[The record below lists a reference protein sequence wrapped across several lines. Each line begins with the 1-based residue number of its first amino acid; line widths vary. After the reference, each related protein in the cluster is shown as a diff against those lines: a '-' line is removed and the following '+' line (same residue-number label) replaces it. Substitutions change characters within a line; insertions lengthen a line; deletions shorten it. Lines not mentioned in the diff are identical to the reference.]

1 MDREMITFLEFIQQT
16 NEFVNVRSHNKE
28 WQFAAD
34 GFILLSPSLLKEFER
49 DVKGVYHVT
58 DIEGLQKLAKIQ
70 GKRVDIA
77 TFSKGSKALSRGL
90 LRKAEI
96 LVTLDGKSSIDFA
109 GDVASKVD
117 RNGIRWLSSH
127 GSISKKVNDIVFAF
141 GREILKKAVKNFK
154 IPEMSD
160 PVYSRTV
167 PLHIRVGNW
176 IHDKDGKTKRK
187 FIKYYHTEAKKLI
200 NKQLI
205 DQINKA
211 VSWVGPKAFQHDEI
225 LLHNFKIVNSKLIRS
240 SDPDK
245 AEKMWKNAEEA
256 GMTKFDVIDQ
266 FEIVKL

>member
-1 MDREMITFLEFIQQT
+1 MITFLEY
-16 NEFVNVRSHNKE
+16 VNIRDYNKE

-34 GFILLSPSLLKEFER
+34 GFIPLSPSILKEFER
-49 DVKGVYHVT
+49 DVKGVYHIT
-58 DIEGLQKLAKIQ
+58 DIKGLQKLARLQ

-77 TFSKGSKALSRGL
+77 TFSKGSKGLSVGL
-90 LRKAEI
+90 LRSAEV

-127 GSISKKVNDIVFAF
+127 GSISKKVNDIVYAF
-141 GREILKKAVKNFK
+141 GQEILKKVVDNFDIPSKKNFA
-154 IPEMSD
+154 MSID
-160 PVYSRTV
+160 
-167 PLHIRVGNW
+167 VGNW

-205 DQINKA
+205 DKINKA
-211 VSWVGPKAFQHDEI
+211 TGTDYIQFKHNEI

-245 AEKMWKNAEEA
+245 AEKMWKNAEKA

-266 FEIVKL
+266 SEVAKL

>member
-1 MDREMITFLEFIQQT
+1 MITFLEY
-16 NEFVNVRSHNKE
+16 VNIRDHNKE

-34 GFILLSPSLLKEFER
+34 GFIPLSPSILKEFER

-58 DIEGLQKLAKIQ
+58 DIKGLQKLARLQ

-77 TFSKGSKALSRGL
+77 TFSKGSVGLGFGL
-90 LRKAEI
+90 LRSAEV
-96 LVTLDGKSSIDFA
+96 LVTLDGKSSVDFA
-109 GDVASKVD
+109 SDVATKVD

-127 GSISKKVNDIVFAF
+127 GTISKRDNDIAFAF
-141 GREILKKAVKNFK
+141 GREILKKVVSNFK
-154 IPEMSD
+154 IPEAVPGSGM
-160 PVYSRTV
+160 RTV

-205 DQINKA
+205 DKINKA

-240 SDPDK
+240 SDPDI
-245 AEKMWKNAEEA
+245 AEKMWKNAEKA

-266 FEIVKL
+266 EDVAEL

>member
-1 MDREMITFLEFIQQT
+1 MITFLEYVT
-16 NEFVNVRSHNKE
+16 TRSHNKE

-34 GFILLSPSLLKEFER
+34 GFIPLSPSILKEFER

-58 DIEGLQKLAKIQ
+58 DIKGLQKLARLQ

-77 TFSKGSKALSRGL
+77 TFSKGSVGLGFGL
-90 LRKAEI
+90 LRSAEV
-96 LVTLDGKSSIDFA
+96 LVTLDGKSSVDFDS
-109 GDVASKVD
+109 DVGTKVD

-127 GSISKKVNDIVFAF
+127 GSISKRVNDIAFAF
-141 GREILKKAVKNFK
+141 GREILKKVVSNFK
-154 IPEMSD
+154 IPEAVPGSGM
-160 PVYSRTV
+160 RTV

-205 DQINKA
+205 DKINKA
-211 VSWVGPKAFQHDEI
+211 VSWVGPKAFQHNEI

-245 AEKMWKNAEEA
+245 AEKMWKNAEKA

-266 FEIVKL
+266 SEVAKL

>member
-1 MDREMITFLEFIQQT
+1 MITFLEYVT
-16 NEFVNVRSHNKE
+16 TRSHNKE

-34 GFILLSPSLLKEFER
+34 GFIPLSPSILKEFER

-58 DIEGLQKLAKIQ
+58 DIKGLQKLAKLQ

-77 TFSKGSKALSRGL
+77 TFSKGSLGLSLGL
-90 LRKAEI
+90 LRTAEV
-96 LVTLDGKSSIDFA
+96 LVTLDGKSSVDFA
-109 GDVASKVD
+109 GDVATKVD

-127 GSISKKVNDIVFAF
+127 GTISKRVNDIAFTF
-141 GREILKKAVKNFK
+141 GREILKKVVRNFK
-154 IPEMSD
+154 IPEAVPGSGM
-160 PVYSRTV
+160 RTV

-205 DQINKA
+205 DKINKA
-211 VSWVGPKAFQHDEI
+211 VSSVDSLRAFGHDEI

-240 SDPDK
+240 SDPDN
-245 AEKMWKNAEEA
+245 AEKMWKNAEKA

-266 FEIVKL
+266 EKVANL

>member
-1 MDREMITFLEFIQQT
+1 M
-16 NEFVNVRSHNKE
+16 
-28 WQFAAD
+28 
-34 GFILLSPSLLKEFER
+34 
-49 DVKGVYHVT
+49 
-58 DIEGLQKLAKIQ
+58 
-70 GKRVDIA
+70 
-77 TFSKGSKALSRGL
+77 
-90 LRKAEI
+90 
-96 LVTLDGKSSIDFA
+96 
-109 GDVASKVD
+109 
-117 RNGIRWLSSH
+117 RN
-127 GSISKKVNDIVFAF
+127 FQ
-141 GREILKKAVKNFK
+141 
-154 IPEMSD
+154 IPEAVPGSGM
-160 PVYSRTV
+160 RTV

-205 DQINKA
+205 DKINKA

-266 FEIVKL
+266 SEVAKL

>member
-1 MDREMITFLEFIQQT
+1 MITFLEY
-16 NEFVNVRSHNKE
+16 VNIRSHNKE

-34 GFILLSPSLLKEFER
+34 GFIPLSPSILKEFER
-49 DVKGVYHVT
+49 DVKGVYHIT
-58 DIEGLQKLAKIQ
+58 DIKGLQKLAKLQ

-77 TFSKGSKALSRGL
+77 TFSKGSKGLSVGL
-90 LRKAEI
+90 LRSAEV

-127 GSISKKVNDIVFAF
+127 GSISKKVNDIVYAF
-141 GREILKKAVKNFK
+141 GQEILKKVVDNFDIPSKKNFA
-154 IPEMSD
+154 MSID
-160 PVYSRTV
+160 
-167 PLHIRVGNW
+167 VGNW

-205 DQINKA
+205 DKINKA
-211 VSWVGPKAFQHDEI
+211 LSGKGWVPYLGHDEI

-240 SDPDK
+240 KDGDK
-245 AEKMWKNAEEA
+245 AEKMWKNAEKA

-266 FEIVKL
+266 SEVAKL

>member
-1 MDREMITFLEFIQQT
+1 MITFL
-16 NEFVNVRSHNKE
+16 EFVNVRSHNKE

-34 GFILLSPSLLKEFER
+34 GFIPLSPSILKEFER

-58 DIEGLQKLAKIQ
+58 DIKGLQKLARLQ

-77 TFSKGSKALSRGL
+77 TFSKGSVGLGFGL
-90 LRKAEI
+90 LRSAEV
-96 LVTLDGKSSIDFA
+96 LVTLDGKSSVDFDS
-109 GDVASKVD
+109 DVGTKVD

-127 GSISKKVNDIVFAF
+127 GSISKRVNDIAFAF
-141 GREILKKAVKNFK
+141 GREILKKVVSNFK
-154 IPEMSD
+154 IPEAVPGSGM
-160 PVYSRTV
+160 RTV

-200 NKQLI
+200 NKKLI
-205 DQINKA
+205 DKISKA
-211 VSWVGPKAFQHDEI
+211 TEPDYTQFKHNEI

-245 AEKMWKNAEEA
+245 AEKMWKNAEKA
-256 GMTKFDVIDQ
+256 GMTKFDWIDQ
-266 FEIVKL
+266 SEVAYI

>member
-1 MDREMITFLEFIQQT
+1 MITFLEF
-16 NEFVNVRSHNKE
+16 VNIRSHNKE

-34 GFILLSPSLLKEFER
+34 GFIPLSPSILKEFER

-58 DIEGLQKLAKIQ
+58 DIKGLQKLARLQ

-77 TFSKGSKALSRGL
+77 TFSKGSLGLSLGL
-90 LRKAEI
+90 LRTAEV
-96 LVTLDGKSSIDFA
+96 LVTLDGKSSVDFDS
-109 GDVASKVD
+109 DVGTKVD

-127 GSISKKVNDIVFAF
+127 GSISKRVNDIAFAF
-141 GREILKKAVKNFK
+141 GREILKKVVSNFK
-154 IPEMSD
+154 IPEASD

-200 NKQLI
+200 NKKLI
-205 DQINKA
+205 DKISKA
-211 VSWVGPKAFQHDEI
+211 TEPDYTQFKHNEI

-245 AEKMWKNAEEA
+245 AEKMWKNAEKA
-256 GMTKFDVIDQ
+256 GMTKFDWIDQ
-266 FEIVKL
+266 SEVAYI

>member
-1 MDREMITFLEFIQQT
+1 MITFLEY
-16 NEFVNVRSHNKE
+16 VNIRSHNKE

-34 GFILLSPSLLKEFER
+34 GFIPLSPSILQEFER
-49 DVKGVYHVT
+49 DVKGVYHIT
-58 DIEGLQKLAKIQ
+58 DIKGLQKLARLQ

-77 TFSKGSKALSRGL
+77 TFSKGSIGLGFGL
-90 LRKAEI
+90 LRSAEV

-127 GSISKKVNDIVFAF
+127 GSISKNVNDIVFAF
-141 GREILKKAVKNFK
+141 GRKILKKVMSNFK
-154 IPEMSD
+154 IPEASD
-160 PVYSRTV
+160 PVYNRTV
-167 PLHIRVGNW
+167 PLHIGVGNW

-187 FIKYYHTEAKKLI
+187 FIKYYHTEAKKLV

-205 DQINKA
+205 DKINKA
-211 VSWVGPKAFQHDEI
+211 VSRPGLKAFQHDEI

-245 AEKMWKNAEEA
+245 AEKMWKRAEEA

-266 FEIVKL
+266 EEISNL

>member
-1 MDREMITFLEFIQQT
+1 MISFLEYI
-16 NEFVNVRSHNKE
+16 NRRDYNKE

-34 GFILLSPSLLKEFER
+34 GYIPLSPSILKKFEK

-58 DIEGLQKLAKIQ
+58 DIKGLQKLARLQ

-77 TFSKGSKALSRGL
+77 TFSKGSKGLSGGL
-90 LRKAEI
+90 LRSAEV

-127 GSISKKVNDIVFAF
+127 GSISQEVNDIVFAF
-141 GREILKKAVKNFK
+141 GQKILKKVVNNFD
-154 IPEMSD
+154 IPLQGI
-160 PVYSRTV
+160 PSR
-167 PLHIRVGNW
+167 INIDVGNW
-176 IHDKDGKTKRK
+176 IYDKDGKTKRE
-187 FIKYYHTEAKKLI
+187 FLKYYHTEAKKLI

-205 DQINKA
+205 NKINKA
-211 VSWVGPKAFQHDEI
+211 VSWYGSDKYERPFGHDEI

-240 SDPDK
+240 IDPDK
-245 AEKMWKNAEEA
+245 AEKMWKNAEKA

-266 FEIVKL
+266 SEVAKL

>member
-1 MDREMITFLEFIQQT
+1 MITFL
-16 NEFVNVRSHNKE
+16 EFVNVRSHNKE

-34 GFILLSPSLLKEFER
+34 GFIPLSPSILKEFER

-58 DIEGLQKLAKIQ
+58 DIKGLQKLARLQ

-77 TFSKGSKALSRGL
+77 TFSKGSVGLGFGL
-90 LRKAEI
+90 LSSAEV
-96 LVTLDGKSSIDFA
+96 LVTLDGKSSVDFDS
-109 GDVASKVD
+109 DVGTKVD

-127 GSISKKVNDIVFAF
+127 GSISKRVNDIAFAF
-141 GREILKKAVKNFK
+141 GREILKKVVSNFK
-154 IPEMSD
+154 IPEAVPGSGM
-160 PVYSRTV
+160 RTV

-205 DQINKA
+205 DKINKA
-211 VSWVGPKAFQHDEI
+211 VSWVGPKAFQHNEI

-245 AEKMWKNAEEA
+245 AEKMWKNAEKA

-266 FEIVKL
+266 SEVAKL

>member
-1 MDREMITFLEFIQQT
+1 MITFLEF
-16 NEFVNVRSHNKE
+16 VNIRSHNKE

-34 GFILLSPSLLKEFER
+34 GFIPLSPSILKEFER

-58 DIEGLQKLAKIQ
+58 DIEGLQKLAKLE

-90 LRKAEI
+90 LRSAEI

-109 GDVASKVD
+109 NDIATKVD

-127 GSISKKVNDIVFAF
+127 GSITKAVNDIAFAF
-141 GREILKKAVKNFK
+141 GQKVLKKVVRNFK
-154 IPEMSD
+154 VPEAVPGS
-160 PVYSRTV
+160 STRTV

-200 NKQLI
+200 NKKLI
-205 DQINKA
+205 DKINKA
-211 VSWVGPKAFQHDEI
+211 VSSVSSHKAFGHDEI

-240 SDPDK
+240 SDPDN

-266 FEIVKL
+266 EKVAEL

>member
-1 MDREMITFLEFIQQT
+1 MITFLEYVT
-16 NEFVNVRSHNKE
+16 TRSHNKE

-34 GFILLSPSLLKEFER
+34 GFIPLSPSILKEFER

-58 DIEGLQKLAKIQ
+58 DIKGLQKLARLQ

-77 TFSKGSKALSRGL
+77 TFSKGSVGLGFGL
-90 LRKAEI
+90 LRSAEV
-96 LVTLDGKSSIDFA
+96 LVTLDGKSSVDFDS
-109 GDVASKVD
+109 DVGTKVD

-127 GSISKKVNDIVFAF
+127 GSISKRVNDIAFAF
-141 GREILKKAVKNFK
+141 GREILKKVVSNFK
-154 IPEMSD
+154 IPEAVPGSGM
-160 PVYSRTV
+160 RTV

-205 DQINKA
+205 DKINKA

-245 AEKMWKNAEEA
+245 AEKMWKNAEKA

-266 FEIVKL
+266 EDVAEL